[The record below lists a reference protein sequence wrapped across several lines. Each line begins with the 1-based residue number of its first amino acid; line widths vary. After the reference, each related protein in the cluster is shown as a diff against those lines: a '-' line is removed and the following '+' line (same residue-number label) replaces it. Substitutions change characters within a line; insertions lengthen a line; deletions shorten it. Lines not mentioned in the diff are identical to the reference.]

1 MLKNYEGL
9 NDIQIDVLREI
20 GNIGAGNA
28 ATALATL
35 LDERVD
41 ISVPKV
47 RITDFDTAVSALG
60 GAETMTVGVLVN
72 FMGEASGMIM
82 FLLEMEEAKGILK
95 ILIGDL
101 EDDEEDAAQAEIKGN
116 AQIDQGEH
124 HLSELKLSAIKE
136 IGNILGSAYINS
148 ISTLTGLRIDI
159 SVPYVA
165 IDMVGALMSVPII
178 EFGSLGDKV
187 MFIEESFSAE
197 ENNLQSNII
206 MFAEID
212 TIKII
217 MERLGLEI

>member
-1 MLKNYEGL
+1 MKNYDDL
-9 NDIQIDVLREI
+9 NDTQIDVLREI

-28 ATALATL
+28 ATALATM

-47 RITDFDTAVSALG
+47 VITDFDTAVSALG

-72 FMGEASGMIM
+72 FMGEANGMIM
-82 FLLEMEEAKGILK
+82 FLLKMEEAKSILD
-95 ILIGDL
+95 ILIGDF
-101 EDDEEDAAQAEIKGN
+101 EDEDENEDGN
-116 AQIDQGEH
+116 P
-124 HLSELKLSAIKE
+124 LSDLKLSAIRE
-136 IGNILGSAYINS
+136 IGNILGCAYINS
-148 ISTLTGLRIDI
+148 ISTLTGLTINI
-159 SVPYVA
+159 SVPYIA

-178 EFGSLGDKV
+178 EFGSVGDKV

-197 ENNLQSNII
+197 ENNLSSNII
-206 MFAEID
+206 LFAEMD